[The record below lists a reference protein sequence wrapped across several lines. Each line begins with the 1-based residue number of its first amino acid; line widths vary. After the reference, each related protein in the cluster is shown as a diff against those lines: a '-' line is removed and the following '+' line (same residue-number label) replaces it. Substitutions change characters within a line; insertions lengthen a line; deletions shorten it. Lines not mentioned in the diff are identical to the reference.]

1 MLVLIIG
8 VGQYVAVRKRADDGR
23 VGGAEPSRIVQLCL
37 CLGGNWS
44 ACSNSGYDRMAL
56 ASLANARLP
65 VVPFP
70 SVAVP
75 FPSVAH
81 RPIKRPDP
89 DHVNV
94 EAAVS
99 RIVQRERVQH
109 ERKHTVNH
117 VNKLFTSPKCS

>member
-1 MLVLIIG
+1 
-8 VGQYVAVRKRADDGR
+8 
-23 VGGAEPSRIVQLCL
+23 
-37 CLGGNWS
+37 
-44 ACSNSGYDRMAL
+44 MAL

-65 VVPFP
+65 VVPFPSVAVPFP